1 MQYNDKTQKQSL
13 TYSDKFMKIISGIL
27 ILITAFLSFKH
38 GWEGLTVEVKPG
50 SNDIM
55 TSLGINKTGILVI
68 SLLSIAAGIMVLFP
82 QTFFI
87 GNLINAAMILLI
99 MAMSLKSGDL
109 KIALI
114 EIPFLLMPLVMIWL
128 GHPFKR

>member
-1 MQYNDKTQKQSL
+1 
-13 TYSDKFMKIISGIL
+13 MKIISGIL

-50 SNDIM
+50 SNDMM

-68 SLLSIAAGIMVLFP
+68 SLLSIAVGIMVLFP

-87 GNLINAAMILLI
+87 GNLVNAAVILLI

-109 KIALI
+109 KTALI

-128 GHPFKR
+128 GHPFRK

>member
-1 MQYNDKTQKQSL
+1 M
-13 TYSDKFMKIISGIL
+13 
-27 ILITAFLSFKH
+27 
-38 GWEGLTVEVKPG
+38 
-50 SNDIM
+50 M

-68 SLLSIAAGIMVLFP
+68 SLLSIAVGIMVLFP

-87 GNLINAAMILLI
+87 GNLVNAAVILLI

-109 KIALI
+109 KTALI